1 MRNTFQ
7 RCAARI
13 VLIIPLAAFLYSPS
27 VALASA
33 TILGS
38 AQAFAVLGASTVTNT
53 GSTTINGDLGLW
65 PGTSI
70 SDVGV
75 ITLTGTVHNHDAVAK
90 QAQSDALTAYNALAG
105 LAVTSDLSGQDLG
118 TVGLLFPGVY
128 KFDSSAQLTGT
139 LTLDALGNPNA
150 LFVFLIGSALTTASS
165 SAVDVIGGAPNTGV
179 FWEVGSS
186 ATLGTSTTFAGNI
199 LADQSI
205 TLNTSATILCGRAI
219 ALNAAVTMDTNT
231 ISADCTTLGEGGGT
245 PLGTPPRHDFGSL
258 GFAGNNNSNSPPIVP
273 EPGTVALLCLG
284 LLALTLY
291 GRQSRK
297 RVA

>member
-53 GSTTINGDLGLW
+53 GSTVINGDLGLA
-65 PGTSI
+65 PGPSI
-70 SDVGV
+70 TGFPPGIV
-75 ITLTGTVHNHDAVAK
+75 IPPATTHIDDAVAF
-90 QAQSDALTAYNALAG
+90 QAQSDALNAYNALAG
-105 LAVTSDLSGQDLG
+105 LPVTQVETGIDLG
-118 TVGLLFPGVY
+118 GQTLLPGVY
-128 KFDSSAQLTGT
+128 FFKTSAQLTGT
-139 LTLDALGNPNA
+139 LTLDATGNPNA
-150 LFVFLIGSALTTASS
+150 LFVFLIGSTLTTASV
-165 SAVDVIGGAPNTGV
+165 SAVDVIGGLANTGV
-179 FWEVGSS
+179 YWDVGSS
-186 ATLGTSTTFAGNI
+186 ATLGTGTAFAGNI
-199 LADQSI
+199 LAEQSI

-231 ISADCTTLGEGGGT
+231 ISGDCTTEG
-245 PLGTPPRHDFGSL
+245 GTPPRSDFGSF
-258 GFAGNNNSNSPPIVP
+258 GFAGNNNSNSPAIVP
-273 EPGTVALLCLG
+273 EPGTVALLGLG
-284 LLALTLY
+284 LLALTLC

>member
-53 GSTTINGDLGLW
+53 GSTVINGDLGLA
-65 PGTSI
+65 PGPSI
-70 SDVGV
+70 TGFPPGIV
-75 ITLTGTVHNHDAVAK
+75 IPPATTHIDDAVAF
-90 QAQSDALTAYNALAG
+90 QAQSDALNAYNALAG
-105 LAVTSDLSGQDLG
+105 LPVTQVETGIDLG
-118 TVGLLFPGVY
+118 GQTLLPGVY
-128 KFDSSAQLTGT
+128 FFKTSAQLTGT
-139 LTLDALGNPNA
+139 LTLDATGNPNA
-150 LFVFLIGSALTTASS
+150 LFVFLIGSTLTTASV
-165 SAVDVIGGAPNTGV
+165 SAVDVIGGLANTGV
-179 FWEVGSS
+179 YWDVGSS
-186 ATLGTSTTFAGNI
+186 ATLGTGTTFAGNI

-231 ISADCTTLGEGGGT
+231 ISGDCTAGGAEGSG
-245 PLGTPPRHDFGSL
+245 RSDFGSL
-258 GFAGNNNSNSPPIVP
+258 GFAGNNNSNTSNIVP
-273 EPGTVALLCLG
+273 EPGTVALLGLG
-284 LLALTLY
+284 LLALTLC

>member
-38 AQAFAVLGASTVTNT
+38 AQAFAVLGASAVTNT
-53 GSTTINGDLGLW
+53 GPTVINGDLGVW

-70 SDVGV
+70 
-75 ITLTGTVHNHDAVAK
+75 TGFPPGIVVPPATTHNDDAVAH
-90 QAQSDALTAYNALAG
+90 QAQLDALTAYNGLAG
-105 LAVTSDLSGQDLG
+105 LPVTHVETGVDLG
-118 TVGLLFPGVY
+118 GQTLLPGVY
-128 KFDSSAQLTGT
+128 FFKTSAQLTGT
-139 LTLDALGNPNA
+139 LTLDATGNANA
-150 LFVFLIGSALTTASS
+150 LFVFLIGSTLTTASV
-165 SAVDVIGGAPNTGV
+165 SAVDVIGGAANTGV
-179 FWEVGSS
+179 YWDVGSS
-186 ATLGTSTTFAGNI
+186 ATLGTGTTFAGNI

-231 ISADCTTLGEGGGT
+231 ISGDCTTLGEGG
-245 PLGTPPRHDFGSL
+245 PPPRSDFGSF
-258 GFAGNNNSNSPPIVP
+258 GFAGNNNIKSPAIVP
-273 EPGTVALLCLG
+273 EPGTVAL
-284 LLALTLY
+284 
-291 GRQSRK
+291 
-297 RVA
+297 